1 MKCRHCKTLINL
13 NFIDLGFSPPS
24 NQYINHVD
32 YNKPEKYYPLKV
44 STCNKCFLV
53 QTEDYVDA
61 DELFHSDYAYFS
73 STSKFF
79 LKHAEKYVDYIENFL
94 KLNKSSFVCEIASND
109 GYLLKNFIKK
119 DVPCL
124 GIEPTKLTAE
134 AAKKNKI
141 PVINH
146 FFSYELSKEI
156 IQNYK
161 KADLVI
167 ANNVLAHVPDIN
179 DFVKGIAN
187 LIKKSGVLTV
197 EFPHLL
203 NLIKLKQFDTIYHEH
218 FSYLSLISVKTIF
231 NKFKLN
237 VFKVE
242 EINTHGGSL
251 RVYASKDTS
260 FKVCSSVPRL
270 IKKELS
276 YGLNKRDIYNKFA
289 DKIKKIKLTFLK
301 FITEEKLKNKKICA
315 YGAAAKGNTLLNY
328 IGIKKDIIDAVFDNA
343 KSKQGKFMPGS
354 KIPIVSPSKFMKYN
368 PDILIIF
375 PWNIREEIETL
386 VKSKKSKVKLIDIR
400 EFS

>member
-1 MKCRHCKTLINL
+1 MKCRHCKTKINL

-24 NQYINHVD
+24 NEYVNLID

-44 STCNKCFLV
+44 STCHKCFLV

-61 DELFHSDYAYFS
+61 DDLFHSNYAYFS

-79 LKHAEKYVDYIENFL
+79 LKHAENYVNHIEDFL
-94 KLNKSSFVCEIASND
+94 KLNKSSFVCELASND

-119 DVPCL
+119 NIPCL
-124 GIEPTKLTAE
+124 GIEPTKSTAE
-134 AAKKNKI
+134 VARKNKI
-141 PVINH
+141 PVVNK
-146 FFSYELSKEI
+146 FFSYDLSKEI
-156 IQNYK
+156 TKKYK
-161 KADLVI
+161 KSDLVI

-179 DFVKGIAN
+179 NFVKGIAN
-187 LIKKSGVLTV
+187 LLNKRGVLTV

-203 NLIKLKQFDTIYHEH
+203 NLMKLNQFDTIYHEH
-218 FSYLSLISVKTIF
+218 FSYLSLITVRTIF
-231 NKFKLN
+231 NKFKLS

-260 FKVCSSVPRL
+260 FKVCGSVSKL
-270 IKKELS
+270 IEEEIK
-276 YGLNKRDIYNKFA
+276 YGLNNRSIYKSFSE
-289 DKIKKIKLTFLK
+289 KIIKIKLSFLK
-301 FITEEKLKNKKICA
+301 FVTEEKIKNKKICA

-328 IGIKKDIIDAVFDNA
+328 FGIKNDIIDAVFDNA

-386 VKSKKSKVKLIDIR
+386 VRSKNTKVKLIDIR
-400 EFS
+400 DFH